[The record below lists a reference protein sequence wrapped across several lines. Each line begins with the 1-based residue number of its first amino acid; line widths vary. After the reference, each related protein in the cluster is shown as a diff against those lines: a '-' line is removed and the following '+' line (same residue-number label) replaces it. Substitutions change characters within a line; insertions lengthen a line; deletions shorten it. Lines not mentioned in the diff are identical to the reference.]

1 MIRKLYIITKRWWR
15 TTLYLK
21 KWKPQ
26 VPLAVLNLDK
36 WKPNEEQVL
45 PEEITKG
52 VSLNKVPSTTR
63 VVNISRA
70 KKGKK

>member
-26 VPLAVLNLDK
+26 VPLAELNLDK

-52 VSLNKVPSTTR
+52 VSLKKVPSTTR